1 MELEAVCRRRYQLQ
15 DTALEFFL
23 DSGESH
29 LLVFQSVGLAQ
40 EVAATLG
47 RAGVPSKLRTSNLA
61 ATTKLWCQGRITNFQ
76 VGNLRNSPPERSSGW
91 ALNLAE
97 RLQYSL
103 FSGVCDG
110 GRDIQFLVVE
120 VSVTGAGDW
129 TFSF

>member
-1 MELEAVCRRRYQLQ
+1 MKN
-15 DTALEFFL
+15 
-23 DSGESH
+23 
-29 LLVFQSVGLAQ
+29 
-40 EVAATLG
+40 EV
-47 RAGVPSKLRTSNLA
+47 K
-61 ATTKLWCQGRITNFQ
+61 QG
-76 VGNLRNSPPERSSGW
+76 SSAPEQSSGR